1 MAELFRNP
9 LSDPVRGLSALS
21 ALGRIAIGIGLAL
34 APERSLSALGFS
46 DHSTGTITISRIAG
60 GRDIVL
66 GALTLLALDDDER
79 LRTASFANAAVDG
92 GDALAFA
99 AALRRDGAARE
110 AGVRGLAAAVPA
122 TLTSLWAANRLTA
135 AS

>member
-1 MAELFRNP
+1 MGELARNP

-21 ALGRIAIGIGLAL
+21 AAGRIAIGAGLAL
-34 APERSLSALGFS
+34 APERALGALGFS
-46 DHSTGTITISRIAG
+46 DHTTATVTIARIAG

-66 GALTLLALDDDER
+66 GALTLLALDDDAR
-79 LRTASFANAAVDG
+79 LRTASLANAAVDG

-99 AALRRDGAARE
+99 AALGRDGDARD

-122 TLTSLWAANRLTA
+122 TLMSLWAASRLDP
-135 AS
+135 S